1 MEVTFILFCFVFAG
15 LSELEELQH
24 RYATLEKLYNEA
36 VKDRDQAIEDRDK
49 ATVLIALQLESETQ
63 ELNKEIETLQTENKK
78 WREENE
84 DLKIRLI
91 YAKDDLNKLQQR
103 HIQLQIEQEKCQK
116 EKENTLGLLKEF
128 EQKSEA
134 LQIDYVGEEKEAVEE
149 KNMDEKKVC
158 VSNFRQR
165 VE

>member
-1 MEVTFILFCFVFAG
+1 MICFVLAG

-36 VKDRDQAIEDRDK
+36 VKERDQAIEERDK

-63 ELNKEIETLQTENKK
+63 ELNKEIGTLQTENKK

-84 DLKIRLI
+84 DLKIRLS

-116 EKENTLGLLKEF
+116 EKENALGLLKEF
-128 EQKSEA
+128 EQKSQA
-134 LQIDYVGEEKEAVEE
+134 LQIDSLKEEKEAVEE

-158 VSNFRQR
+158 ISNFRQP